1 MEQNH
6 QQFYK
11 RIVISVLVLVLI
23 YIIGFVGYM
32 LIEKMPFLDALFM
45 TTITITTVGY
55 GVVKELST
63 AGTVFTILLIIF
75 GTGSAAYI
83 LISLA
88 DFLLNEFLA
97 GRVQNRRIKNMISKM
112 INHYII
118 CGLGRVGLEIANVL
132 AKDNEKF
139 VVVDSAD
146 EPIEICRQNNWL
158 YIKGDASEDKVL
170 LKAGIEKAKA
180 LFAALDTESENVYI
194 TLSAK
199 AINSN
204 IFIVARA
211 RMYETISKLER
222 AGADRVVSPQIIGGR
237 RMVALAKQPSVV
249 EFLDTILSP
258 ENIEITLAE
267 IIVEPGSKIDG
278 LTVKDANEKYKFG
291 ALIIS
296 VMEAGKKVLINKA
309 DANTM
314 IKSGHRLIVVGTVD
328 QIEKLS
334 DLSVNSQNI

>member
-6 QQFYK
+6 RQFYK
-11 RIVISVLVLVLI
+11 RVIVSIFILVSIYVL
-23 YIIGFVGYM
+23 GFVGYM
-32 LIEKMPFLDALFM
+32 LIEKMSLLDALFM

-63 AGTVFTILLIIF
+63 AGTIFTIMLIII

-97 GRVQNRRIKNMISKM
+97 GRVQDRRIRKMISKLK
-112 INHYII
+112 NHYII
-118 CGLGRVGLEIANVL
+118 CGLGRVGQEIANELV
-132 AKDNEKF
+132 KDNAVF
-139 VVVDSAD
+139 VVIDSAD
-146 EPIEICRQNNWL
+146 EPIELCKQNNWL

-170 LKAGIEKAKA
+170 LKAGIKKAKA

-199 AINSN
+199 AINSD

-211 RMYETISKLER
+211 KIYETIRKLER

-237 RMVALAKQPSVV
+237 RMAALAKQPSVV

-267 IIVEPGSKIDG
+267 IIVESNCKIDG
-278 LTVKDANEKYKFG
+278 LTIKDANEKYKFG
-291 ALIIS
+291 ALIVS
-296 VMEAGKKVLINKA
+296 VIEVGKKVLINKVN
-309 DANTM
+309 ANTV
-314 IKSGHRLIVVGTVD
+314 IKAGHKLIVVGTVD

-334 DLSVNSQNI
+334 SLSVSS